1 MRLGWRWWVAGL
13 RAAPIKGFAV
23 LGVRRSVA
31 GFVGGG
37 GRDDE
42 HDRVR
47 VPPPRYPVADPTKWE
62 A

>member
-1 MRLGWRWWVAGL
+1 LAGL

-23 LGVRRSVA
+23 LGVRRPEV
-31 GFVGGG
+31 GFVGGP

-47 VPPPRYPVADPTKWE
+47 VPPSRYPEGDPTKWE
-62 A
+62 T